1 MSRKLEDLLPKVCAA
16 ATRAIADLHSRG
28 INVIVTSTLRT
39 LDEQKA
45 LYAQGRKS
53 LEEVNALRQKAGLYR
68 LVESENK
75 YTVTNADGV
84 KHKSNHQGG
93 AALDVVPEQ
102 GGRPVWPTASDP
114 RWKQIA
120 GVFKKYGF
128 EWGGDWKD
136 FPDLPH
142 YQWKGTV

>member
-1 MSRKLEDLLPKVCAA
+1 MSRNLSDLEPRVAA
-16 ATRAIADLHSRG
+16 AAMRALADLRLRG
-28 INVIVTSTLRT
+28 IFFAVTSTLRT
-39 LDEQKA
+39 EAEQAA
-45 LYAQGRKS
+45 LYAQGREP
-53 LEEVNALRQKAGLYR
+53 LEKVNKKRVTAGMR
-68 LVESENK
+68 LIGSAENK

-84 KHKSNHQGG
+84 KHKSNHQWGT
-93 AALDVVPEQ
+93 ALDVVPEYD
-102 GGRPVWPTASDP
+102 GRPVWPPASDP

-120 GVFKKYGF
+120 GVFKAHGF

>member
-1 MSRKLEDLLPKVCAA
+1 MSRRLEDLLPRVAA
-16 ATRAIADLHSRG
+16 AAARALADLKAQGVLVS
-28 INVIVTSTLRT
+28 VTSTLRT
-39 LDEQKA
+39 QAEQAA
-45 LYAQGRKS
+45 LYAQGREP
-53 LEEVNALRQKAGLYR
+53 LEEVNKKRAIAGMR
-68 LVESENK
+68 LIGQAENK

-93 AALDVVPEQ
+93 TALDVVPEYD
-102 GGRPVWPTASDP
+102 GRPVWPPAHDE
-114 RWKQIA
+114 RWAQIA
-120 GVFKKYGF
+120 GVFKQYGF

>member
-1 MSRKLEDLLPKVCAA
+1 MSNKISDLKPRVAA
-16 ATRAIADLHSRG
+16 AAMRALADLRARG
-28 INVIVTSTLRT
+28 VSFSVTSTLRT
-39 LDEQKA
+39 EAEQAA
-45 LYAQGRKS
+45 LYAQGREP
-53 LEEVNALRQKAGLYR
+53 LADVNAKRVVAGMR
-68 LVESENK
+68 PIVQAENK

-93 AALDVVPEQ
+93 TALDVVPEYD
-102 GGRPVWPTASDP
+102 GRPVWPPAHDE
-114 RWKQIA
+114 RWSQIS

-142 YQWKGTV
+142 YQWKVKV

>member
-1 MSRKLEDLLPKVCAA
+1 MSRRIEDLLPRVAA
-16 ATRAIADLHSRG
+16 AAARAMSDLKARG
-28 INVIVTSTLRT
+28 VPAVVTSTLRT
-39 LDEQKA
+39 EAEQVA
-45 LYAQGRKS
+45 LYAQGRESLASVNAKRS
-53 LEEVNALRQKAGLYR
+53 AAGMPLIRLEENR
-68 LVESENK
+68 

-93 AALDVVPEQ
+93 RALDVVPEQ

-136 FPDLPH
+136 FQDLPH

>member
-1 MSRKLEDLLPKVCAA
+1 MSRSISDLKPLVAA
-16 ATRAIADLHSRG
+16 AAMRALADLRARG
-28 INVIVTSTLRT
+28 VFFAVTSTLRT
-39 LDEQKA
+39 EAEQAA
-45 LYAQGRKS
+45 LYAQGREP
-53 LEEVNALRQKAGLYR
+53 LEEVNKKRAIAGMR
-68 LVESENK
+68 PISQAENK

-93 AALDVVPEQ
+93 TALDVVPEYD
-102 GGRPVWPTASDP
+102 GRPVWPPAHDE
-114 RWKQIA
+114 RWSQISGIFKQ
-120 GVFKKYGF
+120 YGF

>member
-1 MSRKLEDLLPKVCAA
+1 MNRSLSDLKPRVAA
-16 ATRAIADLHSRG
+16 AAARAMADLSARG
-28 INVIVTSTLRT
+28 IKAIVTSTLRT
-39 LDEQKA
+39 EAEQAA
-45 LYAQGRKS
+45 LYSQGRDS
-53 LEEVNALRQKAGLYR
+53 LEVTNEKRKVAGMPPISKA
-68 LVESENK
+68 ESG

-84 KHKSNHQGG
+84 RHKSNHQGG

>member
-1 MSRKLEDLLPKVCAA
+1 MSRSISDLKPRVTAA
-16 ATRAIADLHSRG
+16 AARALADLSSRG
-28 INVIVTSTLRT
+28 VKVVVTSTLRT
-39 LDEQKA
+39 EAEQAA
-45 LYAQGRKS
+45 LYAQGRGP
-53 LEEVNALRQKAGLYR
+53 LDAVNAKRKAAKMHAIT
-68 LVESENK
+68 ESENK

-102 GGRPVWPTASDP
+102 GGRPVWPPASDP

-136 FPDLPH
+136 FQDLPH
-142 YQWKGTV
+142 YQWNGAV